1 MKMGRSKKQHG
12 QGVVEYVLVTAL
24 VALAA
29 MTIFRSF
36 REDLRTAYRRAGEAL
51 VEGVSDGVSDSSG
64 E

>member
-1 MKMGRSKKQHG
+1 MNRRLKKQLG

-29 MTIFRSF
+29 MAIFRSF
-36 REDLRTAYRRAGEAL
+36 REDLKSAYDKAGEAL
-51 VEGVSDGVSDSSG
+51 VQGVSDSVSDSSG